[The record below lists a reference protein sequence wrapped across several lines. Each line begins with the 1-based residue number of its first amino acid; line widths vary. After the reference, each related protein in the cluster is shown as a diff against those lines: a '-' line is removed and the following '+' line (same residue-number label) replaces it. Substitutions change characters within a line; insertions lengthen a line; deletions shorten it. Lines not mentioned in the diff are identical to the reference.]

1 MCVKKGKRESKKSVK
16 MEYNNL
22 EQQYE
27 SQWEEKKAKLS
38 FFYKKERGVK
48 LLDNL
53 VLLAAKVATF
63 NDRGKVSG
71 YYFATI

>member
-1 MCVKKGKRESKKSVK
+1 MKNTVKIENEEFER
-16 MEYNNL
+16 
-22 EQQYE
+22 QFE
-27 SQWEEKKAKLS
+27 SQREEKKAKIS

>member
-1 MCVKKGKRESKKSVK
+1 MKNTVKIENEEFDR
-16 MEYNNL
+16 
-22 EQQYE
+22 QFE
-27 SQWEEKKAKLS
+27 SQREEKKAKIS

-48 LLDNL
+48 LLDNRAIT
-53 VLLAAKVATF
+53 AAKVATF

>member
-1 MCVKKGKRESKKSVK
+1 MKNTVKIENEEFDR
-16 MEYNNL
+16 
-22 EQQYE
+22 QFE
-27 SQWEEKKAKLS
+27 SQREEKKAKIS

-63 NDRGKVSG
+63 NDRGKVLR

>member
-1 MCVKKGKRESKKSVK
+1 MKNMVKIENVEFER
-16 MEYNNL
+16 
-22 EQQYE
+22 QFE
-27 SQWEEKKAKLS
+27 SQREEKKAKIP
-38 FFYKKERGVK
+38 FFYKKESCIK

>member
-1 MCVKKGKRESKKSVK
+1 MCVKKGKRESKKTVK

-48 LLDNL
+48 LLDNRAIT
-53 VLLAAKVATF
+53 AAKVATF
-63 NDRGKVSG
+63 NDRGKVLG

>member
-1 MCVKKGKRESKKSVK
+1 MKKMVKIENEEFER
-16 MEYNNL
+16 
-22 EQQYE
+22 QFE
-27 SQWEEKKAKLS
+27 SQREEKKAKIS

-48 LLDNL
+48 LLDNRAIM
-53 VLLAAKVATF
+53 AAKVATF

>member
-1 MCVKKGKRESKKSVK
+1 MKKMVKIENEEFER
-16 MEYNNL
+16 
-22 EQQYE
+22 QFE
-27 SQWEEKKAKLS
+27 SQREEKKAKIS

-48 LLDNL
+48 LLDNRAIT
-53 VLLAAKVATF
+53 AAKVATF